1 MQNDTLFVYFCGTE
15 EETGKH
21 ITRFMPAVA
30 AKYHFYINGVASSRT
45 DFQKLEPVL
54 LKDFTA
60 AAKTPGWTQKFPAY
74 QSGYTNRIT
83 DLKVSKIAGASNSQA
98 CGFVYTVDGN
108 QKQVYTLEKQYDGYR
123 MASVKGY
130 SENDI
135 LKVVRYSLDRLLNI
149 LQVHK
154 EIKKVV
160 LSGHSRGAAV
170 GLSSFLYYLLDELDK
185 TRNGDQLNARK
196 ALKSLDKLDIL
207 FLDPVAGQRGSASYY
222 RARHKRDWT
231 TADLYHALNE
241 ELPNL
246 NSITEIYANAAQ
258 MVGKYVYG
266 LRSFNPSKSFLE
278 DFQLDKGNLFKLFL
292 GFSHSALVNPFD
304 SKGLPYVY
312 DRVLHYEKIKEYEGD
327 FVLGLFERLKKGKR
341 PFDLVVGLI
350 NGYQEYSQGNA
361 QNTRHYTKYYKAFAD
376 SDGIFAQLIA
386 QYNDPEIKV
395 NKHRYKDKERT
406 EYEIL
411 NDIFPKKEVVDQILT
426 YLQLRRDAFY
436 VNRRGEKTS
445 LAELVENNALS
456 FGVTPDGTFE
466 LGDVARQYVEHNDE
480 LSALLNQLMEEV
492 DEEETKEVRH
502 IEAERK
508 KEKRKEDQKRIAT
521 KEEDD
526 EDDDVDDDV
535 VIGKPSGGKLSKPDR
550 HRDEE
555 DDEDDDE
562 DEDDDK
568 KDKRSDRE
576 KTEDER
582 ASRAKKR
589 RAAIK
594 DLLAAT
600 GGNIPDFYNE
610 VSKELRK
617 QMSVENKLAFDP
629 PGYLKFDDGVFRTP
643 DLASANLTKSV
654 DFYALSQAEQK
665 LLYDRVGLFKGIVID
680 HSKDAPVQQG
690 FRDVLKREKTV
701 PPKGLPAEEHTDVVR
716 VMFKRPRLSGFY
728 ESTYTF
734 DESERKS
741 QETGVFSLGF
751 GLAVNYSSFK
761 VGVGVRAGFNYGHQ
775 YMQQKSAHKKRMEV
789 VSSFFLPKI
798 DLSFDALRPCAAD
811 DFVDAVTQ
819 ALKADAAATHPFLR
833 LCKVLKHFGH
843 FVPLNLLI
851 GGRLYSVN
859 TKEITEETEINNA
872 LTEYNAKLQVAVE
885 TMTTDVGLESKM
897 NKTDSNQAASRA
909 KAENQSLQLT
919 AVGGEGAYVN
929 NTAKWVESMAHFSQ
943 WGLVKFDNLIP
954 SLHVLSPA
962 LQQKCSYA
970 ILDYVQGSTIDD
982 LLRIGAD
989 FLFYNGYMEEFGS
1002 KATPKFFRIQNIQSG
1017 KVLAIENGR
1026 MANGTPVTMGA
1037 IEGSDAQLWWI
1048 NASGK
1053 ILSKKGYFGQEVY
1066 VLTAQGANLAIT
1078 QNNFFTGQYWEL
1090 GGGMIHNLETKGGL
1104 QILDSG
1110 KVNERV
1116 TLATVDA
1123 EKREFTS
1130 WRIIAAAQVQA
1141 SSAIGS
1147 RPELI
1152 ENNAA
1157 AMGAN
1162 QYLTERRSMAS
1173 GSGQV
1178 VMTLDNNGLEIKYK
1192 KPQTTLWQKL
1202 LPGCKE
1208 LAIREGRLVLVYDKS
1223 ETELD
1228 QELVLFE
1235 DPNKSADRLELLDNG
1250 NLELLDLDGKLV
1262 WQSESFFYSVIR
1274 AEGSEGVLS
1283 LYHSDYTP
1291 SMDQDNLQAMLMPYV
1306 EADHQLWYISRHGQ
1320 LVNKLKR
1327 SGTASFALACNG
1339 HGAVSLKPLSDYDT
1353 EQVWLLGEGGSGAVV
1368 NQHHNRRL
1376 DHTAH
1381 GKPLTTS
1388 GDGKAIWKVVPE
1400 LKTHGKS
1407 RKMTIK
1413 VREMG
1418 TTENFDYKDYH
1429 KITGGNKD
1437 QHGMWHK
1444 GRFKVFHNLEAVAL
1458 FEQYGA
1464 VALSGTYRIPEGT
1477 MGNNNTDVAAEM
1489 RMVKPLQ
1496 HFHVDTS
1503 PIYLPQRNE
1512 LTLGFYEKDNRMA
1525 IFVENKAGHQYKNED
1540 FHDKNYF
1547 TLGENCGIMNMGG
1560 VVTGENEVLVG
1571 IGLTQVGKSFVTY
1584 AMVIP
1589 K

>member
-21 ITRFMPAVA
+21 ITRFMPAIA

-60 AAKTPGWTQKFPAY
+60 AAKTPGWTLRFPAY

-98 CGFVYTVDGN
+98 CSFVYTVDGN

-135 LKVVRYSLDRLLNI
+135 LKVVRYSLERLLNI

-207 FLDPVAGQRGSASYY
+207 FLDPVAGQRGSANYC
-222 RARHKRDWT
+222 RIRHKRDWT
-231 TADLYHALNE
+231 TADLYHLLNE

-278 DFQLDKGNLFKLFL
+278 DFQLEKGNLFKLFL

-312 DRVLHYEKIKEYEGD
+312 DRILHYKKIKEYEGD
-327 FVLGLFERLKKGKR
+327 FVLSLFERLENRKR
-341 PFDLVVGLI
+341 PFDLIVGWI
-350 NGYQEYSQGNA
+350 NDYHHYTQGSA
-361 QNTRHYTKYYKAFAD
+361 QNARHYTERYKAFAD

-395 NKHRYKDKERT
+395 NKHHYKDKERT
-406 EYEIL
+406 EYDIL

-466 LGDVARQYVEHNDE
+466 LGDVARQYVEDNDD

-526 EDDDVDDDV
+526 EDDDVVND
-535 VIGKPSGGKLSKPDR
+535 KPSGGKLSKPDR
-550 HRDEE
+550 RRDEE
-555 DDEDDDE
+555 DDEDE

-582 ASRAKKR
+582 ATRAKKR
-589 RAAIK
+589 RDAIK

-643 DLASANLTKSV
+643 DLASANLSKAT

-690 FRDVLKREKTV
+690 FRDVLKREKTL

-775 YMQQKSAHKKRMEV
+775 HMQQKSVHSKRMEV

-819 ALKADAAATHPFLR
+819 ALKADAGATHPFLR
-833 LCKVLKHFGH
+833 LCKVLQHYGH

-859 TKEITEETEINNA
+859 TKEIKEEKDIHNT

-897 NKTDSNQAASRA
+897 AKTDANQTADMTKTEA
-909 KAENQSLQLT
+909 QSLRLT

-929 NTAKWVESMAHFSQ
+929 NTTKWVESMAHFSQ
-943 WGLVKFDNLIP
+943 WGLVKFDDLIP
-954 SLHVLSPA
+954 SIHVLPPA
-962 LQQKCSYA
+962 LRHRCGDA
-970 ILDYVQGSTIDD
+970 ILDYVKGSTIDD

-1017 KVLAIENGR
+1017 KVLAIENR
-1026 MANGTPVTMGA
+1026 HMANATPVTMGA
-1037 IEGSDAQLWWI
+1037 IEGSDAQLWWL

-1053 ILSKKGYFGQEVY
+1053 LLSKKGYFGQEVY
-1066 VLTAQGANLAIT
+1066 ALTAQGSSLVIT

-1090 GGGMIHNLETKGGL
+1090 GGGMIRNLEVDAGL

-1110 KVNERV
+1110 KASERV
-1116 TLATVDA
+1116 ALAKVDA
-1123 EKREFTS
+1123 KNREFTG

-1141 SSAIGS
+1141 SSGTGS
-1147 RPELI
+1147 KPELI
-1152 ENNAA
+1152 ENNADVMA
-1157 AMGAN
+1157 AN
-1162 QYLTERRSMAS
+1162 QYLTAKRSMAAR
-1173 GSGQV
+1173 SGQV
-1178 VMTLDNNGLEIKYK
+1178 VMTLDEKGLEIKYK
-1192 KPQTTLWQKL
+1192 KSKTTLWQKPL
-1202 LPGCKE
+1202 QGCKE
-1208 LAIREGRLVLVYDKS
+1208 LAISDGKLVLVYDKS

-1228 QELVLFE
+1228 QELVLFD
-1235 DPNKSADRLELLDNG
+1235 DPNKPANSLELLDNG
-1250 NLELLDLDGKLV
+1250 NLELLDIDGRLV

-1274 AEGSEGVLS
+1274 AEGNEGVLS

-1291 SMDQDNLQAMLMPYV
+1291 SMDRDNLQAMLMPYV
-1306 EADHQLWYISRHGQ
+1306 EADHQLWYVSRHGQ

-1327 SGTASFALACNG
+1327 NGTASFALACNE

-1353 EQVWLLGEGGSGAVV
+1353 EQRWLLGDGGSGAIV

-1376 DHTAH
+1376 EHTAH
-1381 GKPLTTS
+1381 GKPLTAS
-1388 GDGKAIWKVVPE
+1388 ADIKAIWKVVPE
-1400 LKTHGKS
+1400 AKNHGKS
-1407 RKMTIK
+1407 RKMTMK

-1418 TTENFDYKDYH
+1418 PTENFHYKEYY
-1429 KITGGNKD
+1429 KITRGNKD

-1444 GRFKVFHNLEAVAL
+1444 GKFKVVQNLETVSL

-1464 VALSGTYRIPEGT
+1464 VALSGTFRDTSGT
-1477 MGNNNTDVAAEM
+1477 MGRNNTDVDEKM
-1489 RMVKPLQ
+1489 LMVKPLQ
-1496 HFHVDTS
+1496 HFYIDKS

-1525 IFVENKAGHQYKNED
+1525 IFVEDKAGHQHKNED

-1560 VVTGENEVLVG
+1560 VVTGEDEVLVG
-1571 IGLTQVGKSFVTY
+1571 VGLTQVGRSFVTY
-1584 AMVIP
+1584 TMVIP